1 MFAKATAVCAVSVP
15 GASHK
20 VTIPRV
26 AENSRGGAGP
36 GVPCGGRSTD
46 HGAGRPSACAVCA
59 QASCAP
65 ARGPV
70 GRAHTPSSSK
80 YNCFQAIRGLNTLKT
95 QNWNPYGTRAA
106 NVSDEVHVASWYVVR
121 PGGPS
126 GTHVSRHHSSARPAP
141 RDARR
146 RRHMETSLGRVDL
159 KSPSSHP
166 PAPQVS
172 PCAAPCS
179 ACS

>member
-26 AENSRGGAGP
+26 AENSRGGA
-36 GVPCGGRSTD
+36 RSTAN
-46 HGAGRPSACAVCA
+46 GAGRPARVPYVTLYVHRRAAPLHEALSA
-59 QASCAP
+59 
-65 ARGPV
+65 GPIRPLPQNIIV
-70 GRAHTPSSSK
+70 
-80 YNCFQAIRGLNTLKT
+80 FQAIRGLNTLKT

-106 NVSDEVHVASWYVVR
+106 NVSDEVHVASWHVVR

-146 RRHMETSLGRVDL
+146 IRHMETSLG
-159 KSPSSHP
+159 SPSSHP
-166 PAPQVS
+166 QVTLLLRKSAHAPLL
-172 PCAAPCS
+172 A
-179 ACS
+179 